1 MDEQLTLAEI
11 FDIADQVRQN
21 TRDFYEEATTL
32 FAHHSNLFLDMVTL
46 EDDFGRALDRLK
58 QAYLKNK
65 KNSVVADDSLR
76 KSVSGLHVLASADP
90 ARIFHE
96 RIRKEEII
104 QIAMKIAREIID
116 YFDGLK
122 NFTTDADTRKI
133 LQLIIEAKARQ
144 VRTLQSW
151 IQS

>member
-58 QAYLKNK
+58 QADLKNK

-104 QIAMKIAREIID
+104 QIAMKIAREIIN